1 MKKLLKEDINFD
13 KFKYNDIDPHGEE
26 DWDEYE
32 VTNGDIFYIWGTYK
46 NEAIV
51 CIVES
56 EMKNDNLSFSIL
68 DSSNK
73 ELLKKRISILDRSKS
88 NINSNQFDNTFLQV
102 DENLS
107 FFAIVTERKFA
118 KYYKNIHETMRL
130 YLYENIK
137 KLSGEINQIE
147 NEMDYSE
154 QKVINL
160 KKSIKSK
167 NEFPSPKQIKLNKN
181 EYILIRVSKNKTIFN
196 VDFMLTEISEKTDDK
211 GGRNLIN
218 TENGQKVIYL
228 LNTYE
233 RLVENNYLLVKSK
246 KDDSQTYITNDI
258 EIYVKFVE
266 RVIETV
272 NENIHKEVDKNRE
285 SYKLN
290 MKKIREKREKL
301 EKEREEYMDFKF
313 SDIVDKLKKM
323 VEK

>member
-32 VTNGDIFYIWGTYK
+32 VMNGDIFYIWGTYK
-46 NEAIV
+46 KEAIV
-51 CIVES
+51 CISES
-56 EMKNDNLSFSIL
+56 KIKNDNLYLIIL

-73 ELLKKRISILDRSKS
+73 ELLKKSIIISERVKRNL
-88 NINSNQFDNTFLQV
+88 NSSQYDNTPIV

-107 FFAIVTERKFA
+107 FFSIVTERKFA
-118 KYYKNIHETMRL
+118 KYYKNIHENMRL
-130 YLYENIK
+130 NLYENIK
-137 KLSGEINQIE
+137 KLSKEINQIE

-160 KKSIKSK
+160 KKNIKSK
-167 NEFPSPKQIKLNKN
+167 NEFPSPNQIKLNKN
-181 EYILIRVSKNKTIFN
+181 EFILIKVSKNNSIFN
-196 VDFMLTEISEKTDDK
+196 VDFMLTEISETTDDK

-218 TENGQKVIYL
+218 TENGQKSLYL

-233 RLVENNYLLVKSK
+233 KLVENNYLLVKSK
-246 KDDSQTYITNDI
+246 KDDSQSYVTNDI

-266 RVIETV
+266 RVIDTV
-272 NENIHKEVDKNRE
+272 NEKIHEEIDKNRE
-285 SYKLN
+285 FYKST
-290 MKKIREKREKL
+290 MKKLKEKREKL
-301 EKEREEYMDFKF
+301 ENEREEYMNFKF
-313 SDIVDKLKKM
+313 SDLVDTLKNM